1 MVQNY
6 IGAPILRKE
15 DRRFLMGRA
24 RFTDDVKL
32 PHMLHA
38 AIIRSPHAHAL
49 IKSIDASEALEI
61 PGVVAVYSAADVEAV
76 LEPKRIPLRTSAL
89 EGLDR
94 FLQYPFARGKVRY
107 VGDPVAVV
115 VAESRHLAEDA
126 IDVVKVEYEPL
137 PVVTDVIE
145 SYEGKVLLHEEHGTN
160 VAADQTVSVGDVE
173 EAFRNAEYTRQ
184 EEFHIPRYTA
194 NPLETRGLVASY
206 DPGRHEL
213 TCWGETKVPYFN
225 RGVLSSMLDMPTHAL
240 HFFEPDVGGGFGAR
254 GEFYPEDFMIPF
266 ASKMLGRPVKWI
278 EDRREHLVSC
288 NHSRDQT
295 CRLEIA
301 AKRDGTITAMRAAVY
316 GNNGGYVRT
325 HGGVVPLLTATLIP
339 GPYRVPN
346 YEGRILC
353 VVTNKT
359 GVGTLRGP
367 GMYEAAFSR
376 ERLIDMMAQDL
387 GIDPVEI
394 RFKNLVLASEMPY
407 DTGIIRP
414 PENPPTI
421 YDSGDFPQAFQV
433 ALDALDYDNLKEQQ
447 GKLIDGKYHGIG
459 IGSFVEFTAGGA
471 PYEAAKVAVTA
482 PDQVV
487 VYMGISTLG
496 QGHET
501 TMAQVCAQGLGVPY
515 DYVTLHGGNTDLMPH
530 GGGTNASRQAVMG
543 GSAVFLAAQELQQ
556 KILRIA
562 AGYLDVDPEELEL
575 EMGHLYRK
583 ASRVEGALMDIG
595 RVLELASPT
604 SQYNQGEVGLEATHY
619 FRSTMLPHSYGS
631 HVAHITVDPETGKID
646 ILRYVMAD
654 DVGHIINPI
663 VARGQLV
670 GGAAQGIGATILE
683 ELAYDDNGQ
692 PLCTTYMDFLTAAST
707 EVPDL
712 EVIELDLAPSPH
724 NPLGVKGVGESG
736 IVATGAVL
744 ANAVSNALS
753 SLGVQVRDMPLSPSY
768 IRDLIREA
776 KGTQDMTLSPFQR
789 Y

>member
-1 MVQNY
+1 M
-6 IGAPILRKE
+6 
-15 DRRFLMGRA
+15 
-24 RFTDDVKL
+24 
-32 PHMLHA
+32 
-38 AIIRSPHAHAL
+38 
-49 IKSIDASEALEI
+49 
-61 PGVVAVYSAADVEAV
+61 
-76 LEPKRIPLRTSAL
+76 
-89 EGLDR
+89 
-94 FLQYPFARGKVRY
+94 
-107 VGDPVAVV
+107 
-115 VAESRHLAEDA
+115 
-126 IDVVKVEYEPL
+126 
-137 PVVTDVIE
+137 
-145 SYEGKVLLHEEHGTN
+145 
-160 VAADQTVSVGDVE
+160 
-173 EAFRNAEYTRQ
+173 
-184 EEFHIPRYTA
+184 
-194 NPLETRGLVASY
+194 
-206 DPGRHEL
+206 
-213 TCWGETKVPYFN
+213 
-225 RGVLSSMLDMPTHAL
+225 
-240 HFFEPDVGGGFGAR
+240 
-254 GEFYPEDFMIPF
+254 
-266 ASKMLGRPVKWI
+266 KWI

-394 RFKNLVLASEMPY
+394 RFKNLVLAAEMPY

-530 GGGTNASRQAVMG
+530 GGGTQCQPPSCHGGQRRVPSSTGTPAEDASHR
-543 GSAVFLAAQELQQ
+543 
-556 KILRIA
+556 R
-562 AGYLDVDPEELEL
+562 
-575 EMGHLYRK
+575 R
-583 ASRVEGALMDIG
+583 
-595 RVLELASPT
+595 
-604 SQYNQGEVGLEATHY
+604 
-619 FRSTMLPHSYGS
+619 LP
-631 HVAHITVDPETGKID
+631 
-646 ILRYVMAD
+646 
-654 DVGHIINPI
+654 
-663 VARGQLV
+663 
-670 GGAAQGIGATILE
+670 
-683 ELAYDDNGQ
+683 
-692 PLCTTYMDFLTAAST
+692 
-707 EVPDL
+707 
-712 EVIELDLAPSPH
+712 
-724 NPLGVKGVGESG
+724 
-736 IVATGAVL
+736 
-744 ANAVSNALS
+744 
-753 SLGVQVRDMPLSPSY
+753 
-768 IRDLIREA
+768 
-776 KGTQDMTLSPFQR
+776 
-789 Y
+789 

>member
-206 DPGRHEL
+206 DPGRHEM

-278 EDRREHLVSC
+278 EDRSEAFMTTIHG
-288 NHSRDQT
+288 RDIIGYVD
-295 CRLEIA
+295 IA
-301 AKRDGTITAMRAAVY
+301 ATSEGKVLGLKIRMIADIGAYEMV
-316 GNNGGYVRT
+316 
-325 HGGVVPLLTATLIP
+325 LTAAIPTLSAFMLS
-339 GPYRVPN
+339 GV
-346 YEGRILC
+346 YEIGAVRCDLTE
-353 VVTNKT
+353 VFTNKMPT
-359 GVGTLRGP
+359 DAYRGAGRPEGIFFVERAMDLLARELDLDPAELRRRNFIQPEQFPYTTAG
-367 GMYEAAFSR
+367 GM
-376 ERLIDMMAQDL
+376 
-387 GIDPVEI
+387 V
-394 RFKNLVLASEMPY
+394 
-407 DTGIIRP
+407 
-414 PENPPTI
+414 
-421 YDSGDFPQAFQV
+421 YDSGEYER
-433 ALDALDYDNLKEQQ
+433 ALDLALENAGWEQMKADRDAARAE
-447 GKLIDGKYHGIG
+447 GRVVGIGLSFYTEICGFGPSAAMPTVGLWEYGSVSVERDGK
-459 IGSFVEFTAGGA
+459 VRATTGA
-471 PYEAAKVAVTA
+471 
-482 PDQVV
+482 
-487 VYMGISTLG
+487 SSHG

-501 TMAQVCAQGLGVPY
+501 TFSQLLADEFGVPI
-515 DYVTLHGGNTDLMPH
+515 DDITIVHGDTGQVRAGTGTFGSRSMAV
-530 GGGTNASRQAVMG
+530 GGTAI
-543 GSAVFLAAQELQQ
+543 LHAAEKVKDKMRRFGAQMMELPPDDLEFRAGM
-556 KILRIA
+556 IGPRGAEDTGVSFAEVA
-562 AGYLDVDPEELEL
+562 AFAYIPLPLPPDTEPGLSEEAFWEPEGFTWPFGCYISQVELDRDTGELEL
-575 EMGHLYRK
+575 QRF
-583 ASRVEGALMDIG
+583 IG
-595 RVLELASPT
+595 
-604 SQYNQGEVGLEATHY
+604 
-619 FRSTMLPHSYGS
+619 
-631 HVAHITVDPETGKID
+631 VDDCGN
-646 ILRYVMAD
+646 
-654 DVGHIINPI
+654 IINPLI
-663 VARGQLV
+663 VTGQIHGGIAQGVGQALIEEAVYDTDGQLV
-670 GGAAQGIGATILE
+670 TASF
-683 ELAYDDNGQ
+683 
-692 PLCTTYMDFLTAAST
+692 MDYAMPRARDF
-707 EVPDL
+707 PRF
-712 EVIELDLAPSPH
+712 ELDHTITPSPL
-724 NPLGVKGVGESG
+724 NPMGVKGVGEAGTIGSTPC
-736 IVATGAVL
+736 IV
-744 ANAVSNALS
+744 NAVVDALGEF
-753 SLGVQVRDMPLSPSY
+753 GVTHIDMMLRPEKLWRV
-768 IRDLIREA
+768 INGGDA
-776 KGTQDMTLSPFQR
+776 
-789 Y
+789 

>member
-160 VAADQTVSVGDVE
+160 VAADETVSVGDVE

-254 GEFYPEDFMIPF
+254 GEFYPEDFMVPF

-421 YDSGDFPQAFQV
+421 YDSGDFPKAFQV

-471 PYEAAKVAVTA
+471 PYEAAKVVVTA

-562 AGYLDVDPEELEL
+562 AGYLDVDPEELEM
-575 EMGHLYRK
+575 EMGQLYRK
-583 ASRVEGALMDIG
+583 ASRVEGALLDIG

-768 IRDLIREA
+768 IRDLIGESERN
-776 KGTQDMTLSPFQR
+776 TRHDT
-789 Y
+789 

>member
-1 MVQNY
+1 MVQTY

-15 DRRFLMGRA
+15 DFRFLTGRA
-24 RFTDDVKL
+24 RFTDDVRL

-38 AIIRSPHAHAL
+38 AIVRSPHAHAL
-49 IKSIDASEALEI
+49 IKSIDASDALAI
-61 PGVVAVYSAADVEAV
+61 PGVAAVFSAADVEAV
-76 LEPKRIPLRTSAL
+76 LEPRRIPLRTSAL
-89 EGLDR
+89 EGLER
-94 FLQYPFARGKVRY
+94 FLQYPLARGKVRY

-126 IDVVKVEYEPL
+126 LDAVRVEYEPL
-137 PVVTDVIE
+137 PVVVDVIE

-160 VAADQTVSVGDVE
+160 VAADQTVSVGDVDQ
-173 EAFRNAEYTRQ
+173 AFATAEYTRS
-184 EEFHIPRYTA
+184 EEFRVPRYTA

-206 DPGRHEL
+206 DPGRQEL
-213 TCWGETKVPYFN
+213 TLWGETKVPYFN
-225 RGVLSSMLDMPTHAL
+225 RGVLSSMLDMPQHAL

-254 GEFYPEDFMIPF
+254 GEFYPEDFIIPF
-266 ASKMLGRPVKWI
+266 ASRMLGRPVKWI
-278 EDRREHLVSC
+278 EDRREHFISC

-295 CRLEIA
+295 CRVEIA
-301 AKRDGTITAMRAAVY
+301 ATRDGVITAMRAAVY

-325 HGGVVPLLTATLIP
+325 HGGVVPLLTATLLP

-367 GMYEAAFSR
+367 GMYEACFSR
-376 ERLIDMMAQDL
+376 ERLMDMMAQDL

-394 RFKNLVLASEMPY
+394 RLRNLVLPTEMPY

-421 YDSGDFPQAFQV
+421 YDSGDYPQALQA
-433 ALDALDYDNLKEQQ
+433 ALEALDYDSVKDLQ
-447 GKLIDGKYHGIG
+447 GKLVDGKYHGIG

-471 PYEAAKVAVTA
+471 PYEAAKVVIAGA
-482 PDQVV
+482 DQVV

-501 TMAQVCAQGLGVPY
+501 TMAQVCAEGLGVPIEC
-515 DYVTLHGGNTDLMPH
+515 VTLHGGNTDLMPH

-543 GSAVFLAAQELQQ
+543 GSAVYLAAQELRR
-556 KILRIA
+556 KALRIA
-562 AGYLDVDPEELEL
+562 AGYLDVDAEELEL
-575 EMGHLYRK
+575 EAGQVYRK
-583 ASRVEGALMDIG
+583 ASRLEGALMDLG

-604 SQYNQGEVGLEATHY
+604 SPYNQGEVGLEATHY
-619 FRSTMLPHSYGS
+619 FHSRMLPHSYGS
-631 HVAHITVDPETGKID
+631 HVAHVAVDPETGKID

-654 DVGHIINPI
+654 DVGHLINPI
-663 VARGQLV
+663 LARGQII
-670 GGAAQGIGATILE
+670 GAAAQGIGATILE
-683 ELAYDDNGQ
+683 ELAYSDNGQ
-692 PLCTTYMDFLTAAST
+692 PLCTSYLDFLTATST
-707 EVPDL
+707 EVPDMEAL
-712 EVIELDLAPSPH
+712 EIDLAPSPL

-744 ANAVSNALS
+744 ANAVSNAL
-753 SLGVQVRDMPLSPSY
+753 GVQVRRLPLSPSY
-768 IRDLIREA
+768 VRDLIRESQ
-776 KGTQDMTLSPFQR
+776 GTPS
-789 Y
+789 